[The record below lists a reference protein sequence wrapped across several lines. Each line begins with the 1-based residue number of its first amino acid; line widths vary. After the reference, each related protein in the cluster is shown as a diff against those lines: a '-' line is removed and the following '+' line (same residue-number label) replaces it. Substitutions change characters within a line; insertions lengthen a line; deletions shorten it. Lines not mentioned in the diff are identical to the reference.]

1 MKPEIKA
8 LCFTVPQEDIYY
20 ISWIIDAAEGLGFMQ
35 TDDAKAGRVTIFTPS
50 GNVSDILALMDSLR
64 GEGIKIEHSDEI
76 SDVKREKI

>member
-1 MKPEIKA
+1 
-8 LCFTVPQEDIYY
+8 
-20 ISWIIDAAEGLGFMQ
+20 MQ

-76 SDVKREKI
+76 SDIKREKI